1 MKIFVDESGN
11 FLTAHKADAWSTI
24 VAYASPE
31 SDRKS
36 LDRLVGD
43 LRAECS
49 NGAEAKLRNIPESR
63 FAKFL
68 LDLSRLRGI
77 AFAVAVD
84 AHLHT
89 QESLRLHQTR
99 QAEKVIE
106 HIDKMHYTE
115 VRQGLLE
122 LSNAIQSLPLQLY
135 AQLVCQIE
143 LFHKVIARSVTY
155 YAQRQP
161 ATLSSF
167 RWRVDQKNIFPTPY
181 EIAFRKILPAVLQSK
196 SLQEPMLML
205 TESTDYT
212 FFKRF
217 EYAPGDAPTYLQD
230 DYGLEMGDG
239 NVNIGKIVSEDFQLV
254 DSAKESGVQVADLL
268 ASGIR
273 RVMVG
278 NFDDPAH
285 IAALIGGTMLQ
296 EMHRRPPVKLIA
308 LGNEADG
315 RVTDELEFVL
325 KAMARF
331 NRPYLRPSIRA

>member
-11 FLTAHKADAWSTI
+11 FLTAHKADAWSTV

-31 SDRKS
+31 TDRKS
-36 LDRLVGD
+36 LDRLVGG
-43 LRAECS
+43 LRTECS

-89 QESLRLHQTR
+89 EKSLRSHQTR
-99 QAEKVIE
+99 QAEKIIK
-106 HIDKMHYTE
+106 HIDKMHYPE
-115 VRQGLLE
+115 ARKGLQE
-122 LSNAIQSLPLQLY
+122 LSSAIQSLPLQLY
-135 AQLVCQIE
+135 AQLVCQVE

-161 ATLSSF
+161 ATLGSF
-167 RWRVDQKNIFPTPY
+167 RWRVDQKNTIPTPY

-196 SLQEPMLML
+196 SLRDPMLML
-205 TESTDYT
+205 TESADYT

-217 EYAPGDAPTYLQD
+217 EYAPGDAPTYLQE
-230 DYGLEMGDG
+230 DYGLEVGDG

-273 RVMVG
+273 RVMRG

-315 RVTDELEFVL
+315 RVSDELEFL
-325 KAMARF
+325 LRAMTRF
-331 NRPYLRPSIRA
+331 NRPYLRPSIHA